1 VARGRCLWPWVG
13 AEEAGGRLDEDE
25 QQLPEE
31 ADSGHYWI
39 LSRRS
44 PPGGY
49 SARVKG
55 RSITENPRLL
65 TLEQQDLH

>member
-31 ADSGHYWI
+31 ADSGHALTQPGDTPPLLALNHGWCETKSAI
-39 LSRRS
+39 SSLSW
-44 PPGGY
+44 
-49 SARVKG
+49 
-55 RSITENPRLL
+55 
-65 TLEQQDLH
+65 